1 MLTHGFGPKMAIF
14 PSFFLFNICQE
25 NVFYDILE
33 RKYALLGFKN
43 LKVKK
48 SKNEDF
54 SFILLFHGFCQ
65 KSAISLSFDY
75 FR

>member
-1 MLTHGFGPKMAIF
+1 MAIF
-14 PSFFLFNICQE
+14 SSFFLFNICQE
-25 NVFYDILE
+25 YVFYDIQE
-33 RKYALLGFKN
+33 RKNALLGFKN

-48 SKNEDF
+48 SKTEDF
-54 SFILLFHGFCQ
+54 SFILLFDGFCQ